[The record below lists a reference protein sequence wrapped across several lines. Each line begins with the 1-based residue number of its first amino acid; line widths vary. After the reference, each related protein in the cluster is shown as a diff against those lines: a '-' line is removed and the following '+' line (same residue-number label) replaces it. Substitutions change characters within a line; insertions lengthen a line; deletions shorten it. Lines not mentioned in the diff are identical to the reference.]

1 MRVLWRL
8 WKRMRNFVTRRNGEL
23 RLREE
28 IEQHL
33 GLQIEENIRAGM
45 KPEEARRQAVLKF
58 GPVEAIRE
66 SYHAEGGL
74 PLIDCLI
81 QDVRYALRRLRRTPV
96 FTVTAI
102 MTLALGIGAITSI
115 FTLVNAVLLK
125 SLPVSQPDQLVRLG
139 KEADCCI
146 KGGYF
151 RDKDYSLVSYEL
163 YTHFR
168 DRTKGFEEMAAFQAD
183 GTFLGVRRAHDAR
196 AAESYFGEFVS
207 GNYFAMFGVSAYA
220 GRALTM
226 SDDKAGAAP
235 AAIMSYRVWQQRYGL
250 DPSVI
255 GSEFNINGKP
265 FTVVGVT
272 PPTFFGDTL
281 KSMPPDFFL
290 PLATEPIIQGDSSL
304 LNHADAAWLEIIGRM
319 QPGADVRSIEAQMR
333 VELRQWLR
341 SHLSEMYDNAVS
353 DIPKQMLYLSPGGAG
368 ITSMRQQY
376 EDWLRILMIV
386 SGFVL
391 LIVCTN
397 VANLML
403 VRSLERRQQ
412 MALSIALGA
421 RPMRL
426 VRGALTE
433 SVVLSL
439 LGGALG
445 LAVAFAG
452 SRLILRFAFETTFET
467 TTAVPISASPSI
479 PVLLFAFGISLITG
493 IAFGVAPSLMATH
506 ADPVD
511 ALRGANRSTGRVGSL
526 PRKTLVVL
534 QVALSLV
541 LLAAAGLLT
550 AALRNVEHQNF
561 GFELD
566 GRTVIQIDPLLAGY
580 KPEQLELLY
589 RRIHDSFAN
598 IPDVASVACAQYSP
612 LSGDSWSE
620 PISVEGKFALG
631 PNADTEAWWARV
643 MPEFFRVIGDRIVKG
658 RPIDERDT
666 AGSQHVAVINEAFAR
681 QFFKNEDPIGKHFGK
696 GGMEYANDYEIVGVA
711 KDARYITYN
720 LEKPVGPFYFLPNT
734 QSTGYRDPLAVSTDV
749 RSHYLHDVVVRMR
762 PGATLSESVARRA
775 LASVDPNLAIV
786 RMQTLRDQVANTFSQ
801 QRLISRLTSLFGI
814 LALVLASIGI
824 YGVTAYNLASRTSE
838 IGMRVAMGADRS
850 DIFALLLRGSFLLV
864 AFGLLFGLPLA
875 LGVGRFL
882 RSQLYGLNQFD
893 PIVLAAAGVTVALS
907 ALFAAFVPA
916 YRGSSISPMQA
927 LRSE

>member
-8 WKRMRNFVTRRNGEL
+8 WKRVRNFAMRRNDEP

-28 IEQHL
+28 MEQHL
-33 GLQIEENIRAGM
+33 ALQAEENIRAGM

-58 GPVEAIRE
+58 GPAEAIRE
-66 SYHAEGGL
+66 SYDAEAGL
-74 PLIDCLI
+74 PLLEHLL
-81 QDVRYALRRLRRTPV
+81 QDVRYALRRLRRAPV
-96 FTVTAI
+96 FTITAVL
-102 MTLALGIGAITSI
+102 TLALGIGATTSI
-115 FTLVNAVLLK
+115 FTLVHAVLLK
-125 SLPVSQPDQLVRLG
+125 SLPVSKPDQLVRLG
-139 KEADCCI
+139 KEADCCVQ
-146 KGGYF
+146 GGYF

-168 DRTKGFEEMAAFQAD
+168 DNTKGFEEMAAFQAD
-183 GTFLGVRRAHDAR
+183 GVFLGVRRAHDAR

-207 GNYFAMFGVSAYA
+207 GNYFTMFGVSAFA

-226 SDDKAGAAP
+226 MDDKPGAAP
-235 AAIMSYRVWQQRYGL
+235 AAIMSYRVWQQKYGL

-265 FTVVGVT
+265 FTVVGIT
-272 PPTFFGDTL
+272 PPSFFGDTL

-290 PLATEPIIQGDSSL
+290 PLATEPLIQGESSIL
-304 LNHADAAWLEIIGRM
+304 HHADAGWLDIIGRT
-319 QPGADVRSIEAQMR
+319 QPGADVRAIEAQMR
-333 VELRQWLR
+333 VELHQWLQ
-341 SHLSEMYDNAVS
+341 SHLGDMYANAAL

-368 ITSMRQQY
+368 ITMMRQQY

-391 LIVCTN
+391 LIVCAN

-412 MALSIALGA
+412 MALSMALGA
-421 RPMRL
+421 QPMRL

-433 SVVLSL
+433 SLVLSL
-439 LGGALG
+439 VGGASG

-452 SRLILRFAFETTFET
+452 TRLILRFAFETM
-467 TTAVPISASPSI
+467 TAVPISASPSV

-493 IAFGVAPSLMATH
+493 IVFGIAPAWMATH

-511 ALRGANRSTGRVGSL
+511 ALRGANRSTRRVGSL
-526 PRKTLVVL
+526 PRKTLVVV

-541 LLAAAGLLT
+541 LLSAAGLLT
-550 AALRNVEHQNF
+550 AALRNLEHQDF

-566 GRTVIQIDPLLAGY
+566 GRTVVHIDPVLAGY
-580 KPEQLELLY
+580 KPEQLASLY
-589 RRIHDSFAN
+589 RRIHDSFAS
-598 IPDVASVACAQYSP
+598 IPGVASVASVQYSP
-612 LSGDSWSE
+612 MSGDSWSE
-620 PISVEGKFALG
+620 PISVEGKEALG
-631 PNADTEAWWARV
+631 RNADTEAGWARV
-643 MPEFFRVIGDRIVKG
+643 VPGFFEVIGDRIVKG
-658 RPIDERDT
+658 RPIDDRDK
-666 AGSQHVAVINEAFAR
+666 AGAQHVAVINEAFAR
-681 QFFKNEDPIGKHFGK
+681 KFFKNEDPIGKHFGQ
-696 GGMEYANDYEIVGVA
+696 GGTEYANNYEIVGVA
-711 KDARYITYN
+711 RDARYLTYD
-720 LEKPVGPFYFLPNT
+720 LEKPVGPFFFLPNT
-734 QSTGYRDPLAVSTDV
+734 QSTNYRDPFAVSTDI
-749 RSHYLHDVVVRMR
+749 RSHYLHDIVVRMT
-762 PGATLSESVARRA
+762 PGVTLSESLARQA

-786 RMQTLRDQVANTFSQ
+786 RMQTLSDQVANTFSQ

-838 IGMRVAMGADRS
+838 IGMRVALGADRGN
-850 DIFALLLRGSFLLV
+850 IFALILRGSYLLV

-882 RSQLYGLNQFD
+882 GSQLYGLNQYD
-893 PIVLAAAGVTVALS
+893 PMVLSTAGATLALS
-907 ALFAAFVPA
+907 AFLAAFIPA
-916 YRGSSISPMQA
+916 YRGSSTSPMQA

>member
-1 MRVLWRL
+1 MTALWRL
-8 WKRMRNFVTRRNGEL
+8 WKRTRNLAMRRNGEP

-28 IEQHL
+28 MEQHL
-33 GLQIEENIRAGM
+33 ALQTEENILAGM

-58 GPVEAIRE
+58 GPAEAIQE
-66 SYHAEGGL
+66 SYHAEAGL
-74 PLIDCLI
+74 PLIERLL
-81 QDVRYALRRLRRTPV
+81 QDVRYALRRLRRAPV
-96 FTVTAI
+96 FTVTATL
-102 MTLALGIGAITSI
+102 TLALGIGATTSI
-115 FTLVNAVLLK
+115 FTLVHAVLLK
-125 SLPVSQPDQLVRLG
+125 SLPVSKPDQLVRLG
-139 KEADCCI
+139 KEAGCCVQ
-146 KGGYF
+146 GGYF

-168 DRTKGFEEMAAFQAD
+168 DKTKGFEEMAAFQAD
-183 GTFLGVRRAHDAR
+183 GNFLAVRRVHDAR

-226 SDDKAGAAP
+226 SDDEFGAAP
-235 AAIMSYRVWQQRYGL
+235 AAIMSYRVWQQTYGL

-272 PPTFFGDTL
+272 PPGFFGDTL
-281 KSMPPDFFL
+281 KSMAPDFFL
-290 PLATEPIIQGDSSL
+290 PLATEPLIQGDSSL
-304 LNHADAAWLEIIGRM
+304 LKHADAGWLEIIGRI

-333 VELRQWLR
+333 VELHQWLR
-341 SHLSEMYDNAVS
+341 SHLSEMYADAAL

-368 ITSMRQQY
+368 ITGMRQQY

-391 LIVCTN
+391 LIVCAN
-397 VANLML
+397 VANLTL

-412 MALSIALGA
+412 MALSMALGA
-421 RPMRL
+421 QPMRL

-433 SVVLSL
+433 SLVLSL

-445 LAVAFAG
+445 LAVAFAATC
-452 SRLILRFAFETTFET
+452 LILRFAFETM
-467 TTAVPISASPSI
+467 TAVPISASPSI

-493 IAFGVAPSLMATH
+493 VAFGIAPAWMATR

-511 ALRGANRSTGRVGSL
+511 ALRGANRSTRRVGSL

-541 LLAAAGLLT
+541 LLSAGGLLT
-550 AALRNVEHQNF
+550 AALRNIEHQDF

-566 GRTVIQIDPLLAGY
+566 GRTVVHIDPVLAGY
-580 KPEQLELLY
+580 KPEQLESLY

-598 IPDVASVACAQYSP
+598 IPGVASVACVQYSP
-612 LSGDSWSE
+612 MSGDSWSE
-620 PISVEGKFALG
+620 PISVEGKEEFG
-631 PNADTEAWWARV
+631 RNADTEAGWARV
-643 MPEFFRVIGDRIVKG
+643 VPGFFEVIGDRILKG
-658 RPIDERDT
+658 RPIEERDT
-666 AGSQHVAVINEAFAR
+666 AGAQHVAVINEAFAR
-681 QFFKNEDPIGKHFGK
+681 KFFKNEDPIGKHFGQ
-696 GGMEYANDYEIVGVA
+696 GRIEYANNYEIVGVA
-711 KDARYITYN
+711 RDARYLRYN
-720 LEKPVGPFYFLPNT
+720 LEKPVGPFFFLPNT
-734 QSTGYRDPLAVSTDV
+734 QSTSYRDPFAVSTDV
-749 RSHYLHDVVVRMR
+749 RSHYLHDIVIRMR
-762 PGATLSESVARRA
+762 PGATLSESLARQA

-786 RMQTLRDQVANTFSQ
+786 RMQTLSEQVANTFSQ

-838 IGMRVAMGADRS
+838 IGMRVALGADRS
-850 DIFALLLRGSFLLV
+850 DIFALILRGSFLLV
-864 AFGLLFGLPLA
+864 AFGLMFGLPLA

-882 RSQLYGLNQFD
+882 GSQLYGLNQFD
-893 PIVLAAAGVTVALS
+893 PTVLATAGVTMALS
-907 ALFAAFVPA
+907 GLFAAFVPA
-916 YRGSSISPMQA
+916 YKGSSISPIQA